1 MGVSSNWMVGKGIHL
16 APMGKFVFFNEQLDL
31 GTRKKLTS
39 KVPSFI
45 ANEEYM
51 RTYGIKYKACAAKT
65 EEGVAME
72 MIYSNIAQFATT
84 SKDMVQLALKDIF
97 LHLGRTVG
105 SGRKVNID
113 FYIGRLTAE
122 HGILS
127 FSFFDTESLQ
137 RREAERARGM
147 HILATQPPDGPVQ
160 VKGGG
165 MAGRKTARS
174 RRSGSVRSSYSY
186 GAEPPQQDVQLSL
199 GISAPPAV
207 NSRSQAN
214 FDPVKRDA

>member
-72 MIYSNIAQFATT
+72 MNYSNIAQFAGT
-84 SKDMVQLALKDIF
+84 SKDMVQLSLKDLF

-122 HGILS
+122 HGIMQ
-127 FSFFDTESLQ
+127 FNFFDTESLQ
-137 RREAERARGM
+137 HREHERQQGM
-147 HILATQPPDGPVQ
+147 HILATQPPDGPSQ
-160 VKGGG
+160 MKAG
-165 MAGRKTARS
+165 MAGNRETARS
-174 RRSGSVRSSYSY
+174 RRTMSARSNYSFGS
-186 GAEPPQQDVQLSL
+186 EPP
-199 GISAPPAV
+199 
-207 NSRSQAN
+207 
-214 FDPVKRDA
+214 